1 MIKRKIYV
9 IFFKHRYVVFLEKI
23 KFMCES
29 NEIGKIRI
37 LYYTNN
43 IIRITSNYTKLV
55 VTRRLVYK

>member
-9 IFFKHRYVVFLEKI
+9 IFFNIVFLEKI